1 MNRRRTL
8 IFALSLLALPLAAQ
22 AQTGTYLSVGAGFN
36 KMQEEDVDARLT
48 ASPTTDIPGEVVTSV
63 GPAFV
68 FAVGRGL
75 TKNFRMEAEG
85 SFRSNGIKGET
96 GLSGEDFGTG
106 TERKSGL
113 MANGLFDLGGSKVKP
128 YFGGGIGAQFVHEPD
143 ASSTTGGVPCTQPG
157 CVVVAVAGGTKSSFA
172 YQLIAGA
179 AFSVHSKGLSFT
191 AEYRFLSL
199 VGKRTY
205 SGTATVPGA
214 GVFELTD
221 TSSNDMNHSV
231 IFGIRYA
238 FGG

>member
-1 MNRRRTL
+1 MNRSRTL
-8 IFALSLLALPLAAQ
+8 IVTLSFLALPLAAY
-22 AQTGTYLSVGAGFN
+22 AQTATGTYVSVGAGFN

-48 ASPTTDIPGEVVTSV
+48 ASPTTDIPGEILTSV
-63 GPAFV
+63 GPALV

-75 TKNFRMEAEG
+75 TRNFRMEAEG
-85 SFRSNGIKGET
+85 SYRSNGIKGET

-113 MANGLFDLGGSKVKP
+113 MANGVFDLGGSAVKP
-128 YFGGGIGAQFVHEPD
+128 YLGGGIGAQFVHEPD
-143 ASSTTGGVPCTQPG
+143 ASSTSGG
-157 CVVVAVAGGTKSSFA
+157 VVVAVAGGTKSSFA

-179 AFSVHSKGLSFT
+179 AFPVHSKGLSIT

-205 SGTATVPGA
+205 TGTATVPGA

-231 IFGIRYA
+231 VFGIRYA